1 MIMRAFFLPLALL
14 LGGKV
19 ISQPVDSLVT
29 TASLKEHV
37 TALAHDSMK
46 GRLTTSRE
54 LYNAAVYIEKEFKK
68 AGLKPVRGNSGYFWK
83 YYHRGDPGTPGVAAN
98 VMGEIPGDTGKL
110 VIFSAHFDHIG
121 TTQRGIFHGA
131 QLATGPDSIYN
142 GANDNAS
149 GVAALIELARYYAAR
164 KTNEYTVLFIAF
176 SGEETGLTGSILFA
190 RETDF
195 SKLVKVIN
203 IDMIGR
209 PARELG
215 GEPLIAGIETN
226 NIRKQ
231 LNRNLFAADKSYGRN
246 FFHNDPF
253 TRENLAFR
261 GDHASFF
268 FTKGLESFM
277 IMGSSPN
284 DPYYH
289 SVKDETGAMDFI
301 FLQRMVKAIAL
312 ACEPLL
318 RK

>member
-1 MIMRAFFLPLALL
+1 MMRRIFILFPLLL

-29 TASLKEHV
+29 TASLKEHI
-37 TALAHDSMK
+37 TALAHDTMK

-54 LYNAAVYIEKEFKK
+54 LYNAAVYIEKEFKE

-83 YYHRGDPGTPGVAAN
+83 YYHSGKTGVPGVAAN
-98 VMGEIPGDTGKL
+98 VMGEIPGDTNKL

-121 TTQRGIFHGA
+121 TTRRGIFQGA
-131 QLATGPDSIYN
+131 QVSNGPDSIYN

-149 GVAALIELARYYAAR
+149 GVAALIELARYYNAR

-176 SGEETGLTGSILFA
+176 SGEEAGLTGSQLFA
-190 RETDF
+190 RQINR
-195 SKLVKVIN
+195 SKLLTVVN
-203 IDMIGR
+203 MEMLGR

-215 GEPLIAGIETN
+215 GEPLITGIETN

-253 TRENLAFR
+253 TRESLAFR

-268 FTKGLESFM
+268 FTKGLVSFM

-289 SVKDETGAMDFI
+289 STGDEAGTIDFA
-301 FLQRMVKAIAL
+301 FLHRMVKAIAL